1 MSDEQNCVQCGE
13 PVPYYG
19 RGRPRIRHDSCMTK
33 KQIRQ
38 REYTREYFSVRYKTP
53 EFRDKIRAFN
63 RKYYEEKGRENI
75 RSKRTRKELSHDEE
89 MELIHTY
96 MRELQE
102 EE

>member
-1 MSDEQNCVQCGE
+1 MSNERNCVQCGE

-33 KQIRQ
+33 RQINR
-38 REYTREYFSVRYKTP
+38 REYTRNYFHEHYKIP
-53 EFRDKIRAFN
+53 EFRDRIRAFC
-63 RKYYEEKGRENI
+63 RKYYEEKGRDNI
-75 RSKRTRKELSHDEE
+75 RSKISRKELSHDEE
-89 MELIHTY
+89 MELIHTH